1 MSGSPKQGAD
11 QLNLIPGE
19 QTVAADPAGV
29 IAAPRSQPST
39 FADGEVLAG
48 RFRIVRFI
56 ARGGMGEVYQAR
68 DLELKE
74 DVALKTIRAE
84 IASDQRAI
92 DRFRTEI
99 HLARRI
105 THPNAC
111 RIFDVFHHRGT
122 DDSDTV
128 FLTMELLRGE
138 TLSERLKRV
147 GRLSVADA
155 LPLARQM
162 AAALGAAHRAGV
174 VHRDFKSANVMLVPV
189 PDGERAVVTD
199 FGLARQAAHDE
210 AASTTLT
217 AADQLAGTP
226 GYMAPEQIE
235 NGPTTPATDVY
246 ALGVVLYEM
255 VAGQRPFKDSSVG
268 GLLKRLQEPAPS
280 PRLVA
285 PDLDTR
291 WERTILRCL
300 ARDPAD
306 RFANAEDA
314 VKALAGEEVVVG
326 RGSAARRRRRMLGI
340 AAAALVLLGGLAGW
354 LLSRSR
360 PVPAQRAQTGSMAV
374 AARRSVAILGLR
386 NLSGR
391 ADAMWLS
398 TALAE
403 MLGSELAAG
412 ETLRIVAG
420 ETVARMGIELA
431 LANADSL
438 AADTLARVRAYLGA
452 DMLVVGSYT
461 VLAGRI
467 RLDLR
472 LQDAV
477 AGEMITSVSDSG
489 AEGELF
495 EMVSRTGARLR
506 QKLGAAPRADAEAAG
521 VRASL
526 PAHPEAARL
535 YAEGLA
541 KLRVFDALGARP
553 LLEKAV
559 ALDPQ
564 HPLSHSALG
573 EAWSVLGYEARAREE
588 AKRAFDLSGSLPREE
603 RLLVEARYRETMSDW
618 GKAVEIYRALVRF
631 FPDNL
636 DYGLRLASAQT
647 EGSQG
652 KETAATFE
660 SLRRLPPPLG
670 DDPRIDLQEAV
681 TLRLTAESKRAV
693 EPARKAAEKAAAHGT
708 RHLLARARFEEGS
721 ALQNLGNLDGSQAAL
736 EEARRMFAEAGDT
749 RGVAGSLNN
758 LALNLANRG
767 DLAGTARLS
776 EEALKLYRSIG
787 SKSGEAL
794 MQGNLGNVRY
804 FQGDLRGAQRIWE
817 QTLVT
822 YREIND
828 KLGIAR
834 MLTNMAS
841 AMADRG
847 DLKGA
852 RTRWEEALSV
862 WREAGHQSGVASTLQ
877 DIAKSLHQEGDL
889 ERAAGFYQECVSVF
903 RSLAE
908 QPGLASALVDQGD
921 FLRARADLPGARRN
935 YDEAL
940 ALREGMS
947 EKKKAADTRLA
958 LADLAIEEGRPA
970 EAALPARQAI
980 QLFAADKDAD
990 QEASAQGVLAR
1001 SLIAQGRVDD
1011 ARAAADRARELLVR
1025 SQNVG
1030 LRGSAEIT
1038 AARVRAASDPPGAAR
1053 ELRAF
1058 LAANA
1063 RTLPTSCQMDARLA
1077 LAEIDLKR
1085 DPALAARNLATLER
1099 EARSRG
1105 FLLIARKAAALR
1117 QPP

>member
-1 MSGSPKQGAD
+1 
-11 QLNLIPGE
+11 
-19 QTVAADPAGV
+19 
-29 IAAPRSQPST
+29 
-39 FADGEVLAG
+39 
-48 RFRIVRFI
+48 
-56 ARGGMGEVYQAR
+56 
-68 DLELKE
+68 
-74 DVALKTIRAE
+74 
-84 IASDQRAI
+84 
-92 DRFRTEI
+92 
-99 HLARRI
+99 
-105 THPNAC
+105 
-111 RIFDVFHHRGT
+111 
-122 DDSDTV
+122 
-128 FLTMELLRGE
+128 
-138 TLSERLKRV
+138 
-147 GRLSVADA
+147 
-155 LPLARQM
+155 
-162 AAALGAAHRAGV
+162 
-174 VHRDFKSANVMLVPV
+174 
-189 PDGERAVVTD
+189 
-199 FGLARQAAHDE
+199 
-210 AASTTLT
+210 
-217 AADQLAGTP
+217 
-226 GYMAPEQIE
+226 
-235 NGPTTPATDVY
+235 
-246 ALGVVLYEM
+246 
-255 VAGQRPFKDSSVG
+255 
-268 GLLKRLQEPAPS
+268 
-280 PRLVA
+280 
-285 PDLDTR
+285 
-291 WERTILRCL
+291 
-300 ARDPAD
+300 
-306 RFANAEDA
+306 
-314 VKALAGEEVVVG
+314 
-326 RGSAARRRRRMLGI
+326 
-340 AAAALVLLGGLAGW
+340 
-354 LLSRSR
+354 
-360 PVPAQRAQTGSMAV
+360 
-374 AARRSVAILGLR
+374 
-386 NLSGR
+386 
-391 ADAMWLS
+391 
-398 TALAE
+398 
-403 MLGSELAAG
+403 
-412 ETLRIVAG
+412 
-420 ETVARMGIELA
+420 
-431 LANADSL
+431 
-438 AADTLARVRAYLGA
+438 
-452 DMLVVGSYT
+452 
-461 VLAGRI
+461 
-467 RLDLR
+467 
-472 LQDAV
+472 
-477 AGEMITSVSDSG
+477 
-489 AEGELF
+489 
-495 EMVSRTGARLR
+495 MVSRTGARLR
-506 QKLGAAPRADAEAAG
+506 QKLGAAPRAEAEAAG

-553 LLEKAV
+553 LLQKAV
-559 ALDPQ
+559 ALDPR

-588 AKRAFDLSGSLPREE
+588 AKRAFELSGSLPREE

-647 EGSQG
+647 EGGQG

-681 TLRLTAESKRAV
+681 TLRLTSESKRAV
-693 EPARKAAEKAAAHGT
+693 EPARKAAEKAAARGT

-736 EEARRMFAEAGDT
+736 DEARRMFAEAGDT

-804 FQGDLRGAQRIWE
+804 FQGDFSGAQRVWE

-852 RTRWEEALSV
+852 RIRWEEALSV
-862 WREAGHQSGVASTLQ
+862 WREVGHQSGVATTLQ
-877 DIAKSLHQEGDL
+877 NIAKSLHQEGDL
-889 ERAAGFYQECVSVF
+889 ERAAGFYQECVSAF

-935 YDEAL
+935 FEEAL

-970 EAALPARQAI
+970 EAELPAREAI
-980 QLFAADKDAD
+980 QLFAAGKDTD

-1001 SLIAQGRVDD
+1001 SLIAQGRIDD
-1011 ARAAADRARELLVR
+1011 ARAAADRARELLAR

-1038 AARVRAASDPPGAAR
+1038 AARARAASDPPGAAR

-1077 LAEIDLKR
+1077 LAEFDLKR
-1085 DPALAARNLATLER
+1085 DPALASRNLATLEL

-1105 FLLIARKAAALR
+1105 FLLIARKAAELR
-1117 QPP
+1117 QPPQAGRCP